1 MIKKISFKGFPGFK
15 GIFFLVFK
23 VSDGGLSE
31 GRWFLPKK
39 REKKVKK
46 AKNKVERG
54 RLF

>member
-1 MIKKISFKGFPGFK
+1 MIKKSVLKDFMSLMESI
-15 GIFFLVFK
+15 FLVFK

-46 AKNKVERG
+46 SKK
-54 RLF
+54 